1 LVRAERRPRSRRRR
15 RRHGRPWR
23 LFTRLIPLALIAGAA
38 FAYGVIQATAPGRAE
53 QKLVNNY
60 VTAWMHGNYAKMYSL
75 LDAGQRATMSE
86 PKFVSAYHTAAATA
100 TLTKLIPGHIGSKHG
115 DAYYFP
121 MQAQTRLFGTLHET
135 LQVPLIG
142 SGSSATVEFDSSL
155 VFPGL
160 APGERL
166 SRHVTLPPRATILAS
181 DGTPLAEGPNRTSPI
196 PDVAGQIVGTLGPI
210 PASQAAH
217 YRAMGYPPNTQIGTD
232 GLERVFQNQLAGK
245 PGGTLLAGT
254 RVLARTEPVPGKTVT
269 STINP
274 TLERA
279 AVSAIG
285 SNYAGIIA
293 LDPRTGGVLAAAGI
307 AWSDVQPPGS
317 TMKMVTTTGALEAG
331 IVKPTDTFPIATSAN
346 LDGYILQNAS
356 GEACGGTLVNA
367 FAVSCNSV
375 FAPLGAKL
383 GGARLVSTAE
393 AFGFNHPP
401 SIPGALESTIPPSDM
416 TSNLEVGSSAIG
428 QGKVLTSALEM
439 TDIGATI
446 ADGGRRPIPTL
457 NANAKPRFVHVTNP
471 AVAHEVEQMMIAV
484 VQYGTGTSAQIP
496 GVVVAG
502 KTGTAELTD
511 TAAPGAGTSA
521 NTDAWFVGFAP
532 AGDPKIVAGAL
543 FPNQG
548 AGGQTAAPAIQSVL
562 VAGLHTLH

>member
-1 LVRAERRPRSRRRR
+1 MAAERRPRVRRRR
-15 RRHGRPWR
+15 RRRSRRWR
-23 LFTRLIPLALIAGAA
+23 LFTRLIPLALIAAAA
-38 FAYGVIQATAPGRAE
+38 FAFGVIQATAPGRAE
-53 QKLVNNY
+53 RKLVNNY
-60 VTAWMHGNYAKMYSL
+60 VTAWVQGNYAKMYSL
-75 LDAGQRATMSE
+75 IDPGQRTTISE
-86 PKFVSAYHTAAATA
+86 PQFVSAYHDAGMTA
-100 TLTKLIPGHIGSKHG
+100 TLTKLIPGHLGNKHG
-115 DAYYFP
+115 DAYDFP
-121 MQAQTRLFGTLHET
+121 MKAETRLFGTLNET
-135 LQVPLIG
+135 LVVPLDG
-142 SGSSATVEFDSSL
+142 SGSGATVHFEHSL

-160 APGERL
+160 EPGEQL
-166 SRHVTLPPRATILAS
+166 SRNVALPPRGTILAS
-181 DGTPLAEGPNRTSPI
+181 NGVPLAEGPNRSSPI
-196 PDVAGQIVGTLGPI
+196 PDVANQIVGSLGPI

-217 YRAMGYPPNTQIGTD
+217 YRAMGYPPNAQIGTD
-232 GLERVFQNQLAGK
+232 GLERVFQNQVAGR
-245 PGGTLLAGT
+245 PGGTLLAGA
-254 RVLARTEPVPGKTVT
+254 RVLARTKPVPGKTAT

-293 LDPRTGGVLAAAGI
+293 IDPRTGGVLAAAGI

-317 TMKMVTTTGALEAG
+317 TMKMITVTGALEAG
-331 IVKPTDTFPIATSAN
+331 IVKPTDTFPIATSSN

-383 GGARLVSTAE
+383 GGTRLVSTAE
-393 AFGFNHPP
+393 AYGFNHPP

-428 QGKVLTSALEM
+428 QGKVLASPLEM

-446 ADGGRRPIPTL
+446 ADGGMRPVPTL
-457 NANAKPRFVHVTNP
+457 NANAKPRFVHVTSP
-471 AVAHEVEQMMIAV
+471 SVAHEVEQMMIAV

-511 TAAPGAGTSA
+511 TAAPGAGTAS

-562 VAGLHTLH
+562 EAGLQTLH